1 MLCGSGHYLGLGRRP
16 TRNPEGCSTVLGL
29 GPNLTPMALFPLPLS
44 PLSLSLSLSLAL
56 SLSLSFSLFLSL
68 FFFLSLSLSLSSHL
82 FHLFYLE
89 SV

>member
-29 GPNLTPMALFPLPLS
+29 GPNLTPMALFPLLS
-44 PLSLSLSLSLAL
+44 LPSRSLSLSLSRSLSLSLFLSLSLSL
-56 SLSLSFSLFLSL
+56 
-68 FFFLSLSLSLSSHL
+68 FFSLSLSLSSHL